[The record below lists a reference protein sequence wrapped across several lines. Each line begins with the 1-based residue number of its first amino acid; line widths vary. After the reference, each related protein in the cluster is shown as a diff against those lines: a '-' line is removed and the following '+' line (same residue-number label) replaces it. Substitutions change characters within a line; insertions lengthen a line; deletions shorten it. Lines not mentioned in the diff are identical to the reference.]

1 MAEDWSEFEVEAII
15 TDYFA
20 MLLKELRGEGYSKTA
35 HRNALAKLLDERSDG
50 SVEFKHQNISAVLI
64 RLGLP
69 YIEGYKPRGNYQQLL
84 ADAVRARLINNR
96 EIEPAVSATV
106 EADAEPVEVADILS
120 RLAQPPAPSRA
131 EGQHRAETLP
141 KKPVVRASI
150 DYLEREARNRSLGR
164 MGEEFALAFERARLA
179 AVGCLRLARQV
190 EHVAVTQGDGLGFDI
205 LSFEPGGEDRLI
217 EVKTT
222 GFGKETPFFVSRNEL
237 SVSESKD
244 AAYHLY
250 RVFTYRSNPRLF
262 VLNGT
267 LSSVCRLSPT
277 QYVAQVAVGQRKDG
291 TAQRSVSPR

>member
-1 MAEDWSEFEVEAII
+1 MAGDWSEFEVEAVI

-20 MLLKELRGEGYSKTA
+20 MLLKELRGEEYNKTA
-35 HRNALAKLLDERSDG
+35 HRHALAKLLDDRSDG

-64 RLGLP
+64 GLGLP
-69 YIEGYKPRGNYQQLL
+69 YVEGYKPRGNYQQLL
-84 ADAVRARLINNR
+84 ADAVRARLVNNR
-96 EIEPAVSATV
+96 EIEPAVAATV
-106 EADAEPVEVADILS
+106 ESDAEPVDFGDILH
-120 RLAQPPAPSRA
+120 RLAQPPAPSSDV
-131 EGQHRAETLP
+131 GQHRAELPP

-164 MGEEFALAFERARLA
+164 MGEDFALAFEKARLA
-179 AVGCLRLARQV
+179 AAGCIRLARQV
-190 EHVAVTQGDGLGFDI
+190 EHVSVTQGDGLGFDI

-244 AAYHLY
+244 VAYHLY
-250 RVFTYRSNPRLF
+250 RVFTYRRNPRLF
-262 VLNGT
+262 MLNGA

-277 QYVAQVAVGQRKDG
+277 QYVAQVHLGQPKDA
-291 TAQRSVSPR
+291 TA

>member
-1 MAEDWSEFEVEAII
+1 MAGDWSEFEVEAVI

-35 HRNALAKLLDERSDG
+35 HRHALAKLLDERSDG

-64 RLGLP
+64 RLGFP

-96 EIEPAVSATV
+96 EIEPAVAATV
-106 EADAEPVEVADILS
+106 EADAEPVEAADILS

-131 EGQHRAETLP
+131 EGSLRAETLP

-179 AVGCLRLARQV
+179 ASGCLRLARQV

-244 AAYHLY
+244 VAYHLY

-262 VLNGT
+262 VLNGA
-267 LSSVCRLSPT
+267 LSRVCRLSPT
-277 QYVAQVAVGQRKDG
+277 QYVAQVQ
-291 TAQRSVSPR
+291 